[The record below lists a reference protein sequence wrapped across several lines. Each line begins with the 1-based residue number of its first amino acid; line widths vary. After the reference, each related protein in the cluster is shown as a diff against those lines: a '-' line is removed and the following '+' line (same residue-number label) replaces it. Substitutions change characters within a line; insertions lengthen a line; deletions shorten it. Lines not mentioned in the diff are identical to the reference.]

1 MTLSDLLKTTLCV
14 CFLPLLLFAADDD
27 VNLTRGLS
35 IGIRVEAFPQHSFR
49 TSTLATAA
57 SPPYTEYFGS
67 SASRKAAVGP
77 TVEYRLL
84 EHLSLAVEFRVHEVR
99 YTQITQ
105 IHPDSRKLNQIFK
118 NTRSNYWEFPMLA
131 RYYGLRP
138 KGWLAKAYVSGG
150 LELRHVGQ
158 VRTANEFAY
167 SDPEGSGAYNE
178 IADKPN
184 RSNQPGIVLGV
195 GLRLVDDF
203 HIKLTPELR
212 YIGWVGHTFQGIAYR
227 SPVNQCEFGIG
238 LSF

>member
-1 MTLSDLLKTTLCV
+1 MKNSTTYLRTALCV
-14 CFLPLLLFAADDD
+14 CFLPVLLCAADDD
-27 VNLTRGLS
+27 DHSIRPLS

-49 TSTLATAA
+49 TSVLETAA
-57 SPPYTEYFGS
+57 SPPSYTYFGS

-77 TVEYRLL
+77 AVEYRFWK
-84 EHLSLAVEFRVHEVR
+84 HISLAVEFRVHEVR

-105 IHPDSRKLNQIFK
+105 IRPDSRKLTQIFI

-131 RYYGLRP
+131 RYYGLKP
-138 KGWLAKAYVSGG
+138 KGLLAKAYVSGG

-158 VRTANEFAY
+158 IRTGNEYAY
-167 SDPEGSGAYNE
+167 PDGTGAYNE

>member
-1 MTLSDLLKTTLCV
+1 MKNSTTYLRTALLV
-14 CFLPLLLFAADDD
+14 CFLPVLLCAADDD
-27 VNLTRGLS
+27 DPSIRPLS

-49 TSTLATAA
+49 TSVLETAA
-57 SPPYTEYFGS
+57 SPPSYTYFGS

-77 TVEYRLL
+77 AVEYRFWR
-84 EHLSLAVEFRVHEVR
+84 HSSLGVEFRVHEVR

-105 IHPDSRKLNQIFK
+105 IRPDSKKLTQIFI

-138 KGWLAKAYVSGG
+138 AGLLAKTYLTGG

-158 VRTANEFAY
+158 VRTANEY
-167 SDPEGSGAYNE
+167 SYPDGAGAYNE
-178 IADKPN
+178 IAAKPS
-184 RSNQPGIVLGV
+184 RGNQPGIVLGI

-203 HIKLTPELR
+203 HIKLAPELR
-212 YIGWVGHTFQGIAYR
+212 YIGWIGHTFQGVGYH